1 MSAPSSAKGLVFMNW
16 LSFLLTL
23 FANAMANILPINGL
37 NTGQV
42 SALYPNLF
50 VPDGFTFSIW
60 SVIYTWL
67 LLYVVISS
75 SWLLSSKATT
85 AQRSAAAQLSPL
97 FIISGIINVSWI
109 LAWHYLQVWLSL
121 GLMLVL
127 LTLLFLQFQRIQKA
141 SATATASI
149 RWLLFAPFVIY
160 FGWISVATI
169 ANSTALLVHV
179 GWQGGPL
186 EPAVWSAVMMNVAG
200 ILALLVGAGLRQP
213 LYAAVVVW
221 AMLGI
226 YRAQQTATPW
236 LGQVALVVAAVAA
249 LACIAGFWLA
259 KANRSTNSSTVS
271 IQ

>member
-1 MSAPSSAKGLVFMNW
+1 MYATPSAKRLVLLNW

-60 SVIYTWL
+60 SVIYLWL
-67 LLYVVISS
+67 LLFVIVSTFG
-75 SWLLSSKATT
+75 LLSSKASPT
-85 AQRSAAAQLSPL
+85 QREAAALLSPL
-97 FIISGIINVSWI
+97 FIISGLVNVCWI
-109 LAWHYLQVWLSL
+109 LAWHYLQVALSL
-121 GLMLVL
+121 LLMLAL
-127 LTLLFLQFQRIQKA
+127 LALLLLQFQRIQKA
-141 SATATASI
+141 TPTATASI

-169 ANSTALLVHV
+169 ANTTALLVHV
-179 GWQGGPL
+179 GWQGSPLGP
-186 EPAVWSAVMMNVAG
+186 AIWSAVMMSVAG
-200 ILALLVGAGLRQP
+200 VLAIFVGSILRQP

-226 YRAQQTATPW
+226 YRAQQTTTPW

-259 KANRSTNSSTVS
+259 KDTNSSTHNGR
-271 IQ
+271 

>member
-1 MSAPSSAKGLVFMNW
+1 MSATPSAKGLVLLNW

-23 FANAMANILPINGL
+23 FFNAMANILPINGL

-42 SALYPNLF
+42 SALYPNFF

-67 LLYVVISS
+67 LLFVIVSS
-75 SWLLSSKATT
+75 SWLLSSKASQ
-85 AQRSAAAQLSPL
+85 AKRSAAAQLSPL
-97 FIISGIINVSWI
+97 FIISGFVNVSWI

-127 LTLLFLQFQRIQKA
+127 LTLLFLQFRRIQQ
-141 SATATASI
+141 ATATASAAI

-169 ANSTALLVHV
+169 ANTTALLVHF

-186 EPAVWSAVMMNVAG
+186 EPAVWSAVMMSVAG

-226 YRAQQTATPW
+226 YRAQQTTTPW

-249 LACIAGFWLA
+249 LASIAGFWLA
-259 KANRSTNSSTVS
+259 KANNTTNSSTVS

>member
-1 MSAPSSAKGLVFMNW
+1 MSATSSAKGLVLLNW

-23 FANAMANILPINGL
+23 FVNAMANVLPINGL

-60 SVIYTWL
+60 SVIYTWIL
-67 LLYVVISS
+67 LFVVVSS
-75 SWLLSSKATT
+75 RWLLSSSASQ
-85 AQRSAAAQLSPL
+85 AQRQAAALLSPL

-109 LAWHYLQVWLSL
+109 LAWHYLQVVLSL
-121 GLMLVL
+121 LLMLAF
-127 LTLLFLQFQRIQKA
+127 LTLLFLQFQRIQQA
-141 SATATASI
+141 SGNATPAI

-169 ANSTALLVHV
+169 ANTTALLVHV

-186 EPAVWSAVMMNVAG
+186 EPAVWSAVMMSVAG
-200 ILALLVGAGLRQP
+200 VLAIFVGAKLRQP

-226 YRAQQTATPW
+226 FRAQQITTPW
-236 LGQVALVVAAVAA
+236 LGQVALVVAVVAA
-249 LACIAGFWLA
+249 LATIAGFWLA
-259 KANRSTNSSTVS
+259 NANGGTNSSTVS
-271 IQ
+271 NQ